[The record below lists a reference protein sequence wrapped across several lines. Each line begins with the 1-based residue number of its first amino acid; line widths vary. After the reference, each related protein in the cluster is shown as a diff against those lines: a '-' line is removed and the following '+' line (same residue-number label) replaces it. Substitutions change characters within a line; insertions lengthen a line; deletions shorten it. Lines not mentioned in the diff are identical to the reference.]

1 MGIYGDI
8 KKLHMD
14 HSKLLFAIFKI
25 YERGLISQQAKVTLK
40 SEEYLII
47 ERVIKTDEKLFEVLH
62 RFTQSGEKD
71 EEYLETGL
79 LKIAAEFNKKE
90 PIEEVEK
97 MPDLLT
103 AQLTQKSSLD
113 LVGKLSK

>member
-1 MGIYGDI
+1 MKEASSVSRPRSHLRVKHI
-8 KKLHMD
+8 
-14 HSKLLFAIFKI
+14 LL
-25 YERGLISQQAKVTLK
+25 
-40 SEEYLII
+40 I
-47 ERVIKTDEKLFEVLH
+47 ERVIKSDEKLFEVLH

-79 LKIAAEFNKKE
+79 LKIAAELNKKE